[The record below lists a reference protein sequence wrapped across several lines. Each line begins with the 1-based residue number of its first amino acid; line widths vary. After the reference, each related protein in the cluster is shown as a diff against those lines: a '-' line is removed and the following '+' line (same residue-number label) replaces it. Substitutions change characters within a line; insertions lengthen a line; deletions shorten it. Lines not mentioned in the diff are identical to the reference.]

1 MCQFPGCRIQTIVGR
16 RRGGWCAAA
25 SPIGFD
31 LRLLL
36 SFYVYVQNVANG
48 LGVADVYARDLS
60 VFDFHG
66 SGIGSFLVDHMVPV
80 GFDVLAEQ
88 FLPVLM
94 VHLGR
99 RNRGICKGEQ
109 ADNDNYSAVRR
120 RSIRLMF
127 MVHLQF

>member
-1 MCQFPGCRIQTIVGR
+1 
-16 RRGGWCAAA
+16 
-25 SPIGFD
+25 
-31 LRLLL
+31 
-36 SFYVYVQNVANG
+36 VYVQNVANG

-109 ADNDNYSAVRR
+109 ADNDNYSSEKTQYSVN
-120 RSIRLMF
+120 
-127 MVHLQF
+127 VHGSSPVLSLRWR